1 MQNGNGKWK
10 TWGLAAKESI
20 IAYFRTFA
28 IVWRSGALSL
38 SGMMFFTF
46 SLGVLP
52 VGEFFVT
59 EHLVNAITAAIGDAD
74 WWQQVVP
81 WLLGLLGL
89 HIYSTV
95 ADQLREPLRLNV
107 RENIEIWISEGLVR
121 KSNTIELV
129 EFQTPEFQN
138 ALARARTMSGDELEE
153 IVWWIVDNI
162 QQLISVTALGIVLW
176 NLHPLLALLPMVTGI
191 ASWWS
196 GSRFATDVYSLDV
209 QQTPQRRERDALE
222 GILTDRGAGKE
233 VRLYQAQ
240 DLWIGRWRK
249 LWSELIQKQQA
260 IERRKFWAHLAI
272 GVSRALLYACSLILL
287 LLAVFRGSLTVGRY
301 IAAINAIVNLDGIW
315 HSVAEYFLLIADDM
329 RRLSG
334 DLYSFLDRDTK
345 TAGKAPSTPQKA
357 PNLTASEEPTHL
369 NQELDSD
376 SFLKGTSSWLK
387 IENVSFFYP
396 NAQEPVLRQVNLTLN
411 KGERVALVGPNG
423 AGKSTLARLLL
434 GLYRPQ
440 TGLIRVGDVPLNE
453 EARQQWLTHCSAVF
467 QDFTCYHLT
476 ARENIIFGDLEHPE
490 RMEVASTAGG
500 AVSVIDGLNAGYE
513 TVLGPTFG
521 GRDLSG
527 GEWQRIATARG
538 FMRETPW
545 LVVLDEP
552 TAALDPLAEQA
563 IYERFI
569 QRSRGR
575 TSLIISHRLSSV
587 RTCDRI
593 LVLDNGTIVEDG
605 DHETLLANDG
615 LYAQFFRAQAQWY
628 V

>member
-1 MQNGNGKWK
+1 MQNANGKWK

-28 IVWRSGALSL
+28 IVWRSGSLAL
-38 SGMMFFTF
+38 SGMMLLTL

-52 VGEFFVT
+52 AGDYFVT
-59 EHLVNAITAAIGDAD
+59 KHLVNTITAAIGDAN
-74 WWQQVVP
+74 WWRQVLP

-89 HIYSTV
+89 QIYSTL
-95 ADQLREPLRLNV
+95 ADQLREPLRLYV
-107 RENIEIWISEGLVR
+107 RENIEVWISGGIVR
-121 KSNTIELV
+121 KSNTMELI

-138 ALARARTMSGDELEE
+138 ALARAREMSGAELEE
-153 IVWWIVDNI
+153 IVWWIVDSI
-162 QQLISVTALGIVLW
+162 QQLISVVALGIILW
-176 NLHPLLALLPMVTGI
+176 GLHPLLALLPTVTGL

-196 GSRFATDVYSLDV
+196 GSRFAADTYDLDV
-209 QQTPQRRERDALE
+209 QQTSKRRERDALE

-240 DLWIGRWRK
+240 DLWIDRWQR
-249 LWSELIQKQQA
+249 LWRELIQGQQA
-260 IERRKFWAHLAI
+260 IERRKFFAHLAI
-272 GVSRALLYACSLILL
+272 DISRGLLFACSLILL
-287 LLAVFRGSLTVGRY
+287 LLQVFRGGLTIGEY
-301 IAAINAIVNLDGIW
+301 IAAAAAIVSLDGIW
-315 HSVAEYFLLIADDM
+315 NSIASYFQWIADDM

-334 DLYSFLDRDTK
+334 DLYAFLDRDTQ
-345 TAGKAPSTPQKA
+345 TVGKDPSASQKA
-357 PNLTASEEPTHL
+357 PNLTASQEPSHL
-369 NQELDSD
+369 QV
-376 SFLKGTSSWLK
+376 
-387 IENVSFFYP
+387 ENVSFFYP
-396 NAQEPVLRQVNLTLN
+396 NAQEPVLRHVNLTLN

-434 GLYRPQ
+434 GLYKPQ
-440 TGLIRVGDVPLNE
+440 TGVIRVEDIPLNE
-453 EARQQWLTHCSAVF
+453 ENRQEWLTHCSAVF

-490 RMEVASTAGG
+490 RMEGASIAGG
-500 AVSVIDGLNAGYE
+500 AASVVDGLTAGYE

-563 IYERFI
+563 VFERFI
-569 QRSRGR
+569 ERSAGR
-575 TSLIISHRLSSV
+575 TSVLISHRLSSV

-593 LVLDNGTIVEDG
+593 IVIDNGTIVEDG
-605 DHETLLANDG
+605 NHETLLAKDG

>member
-1 MQNGNGKWK
+1 MQNDNGKLK

-28 IVWRSGALSL
+28 IVWKSGALAL
-38 SGMMFFTF
+38 VGMMLLTL

-52 VGEFFVT
+52 AGDYFVT
-59 EHLVNAITAAIGDAD
+59 KHLVNAITAAIGDAN
-74 WWQQVVP
+74 WWRQVLP

-89 HIYSTV
+89 QIYSTL
-95 ADQLREPLRLNV
+95 ADQLREPLRFYV
-107 RENIEIWISEGLVR
+107 RENIEVWISEGIVR
-121 KSNTIELV
+121 KSNTMELI

-138 ALARARTMSGDELEE
+138 ALARARTMSGVELEE
-153 IVWWIVDNI
+153 IVWWIVDSI
-162 QQLISVTALGIVLW
+162 QQLISVIALGIILW
-176 NLHPLLALLPMVTGI
+176 GLHPLLALLPTVTGL

-196 GSRFATDVYSLDV
+196 GSRFAADTYDLDV
-209 QQTPQRRERDALE
+209 EQTSKRRERDALE

-240 DLWIGRWRK
+240 DLWIGRWQR
-249 LWSELIQKQQA
+249 LWRELIQGQQA
-260 IERRKFWAHLAI
+260 IERRKVFAHLAI
-272 GVSRALLYACSLILL
+272 DISRGLLFACSLILL
-287 LLAVFRGSLTVGRY
+287 LLQVFRGGLTIGEY
-301 IAAINAIVNLDGIW
+301 IAAATAIVSLDGIW
-315 HSVAEYFLLIADDM
+315 NSVASYFQWIADDM

-334 DLYSFLDRDTK
+334 DLYAFLDRD
-345 TAGKAPSTPQKA
+345 AD
-357 PNLTASEEPTHL
+357 TASGLKTPPTSGSPSESYKNSSLIATQEPSYL
-369 NQELDSD
+369 Q
-376 SFLKGTSSWLK
+376 
-387 IENVSFFYP
+387 IENVSFLYP
-396 NAQEPVLRQVNLTLN
+396 NAQEPVLSHVNLTLK

-434 GLYRPQ
+434 GLYSPQ
-440 TGLIRVGDVPLNE
+440 TGVIRVENIPLNE
-453 EARQQWLTHCSAVF
+453 ENRQEWLKHCSAVF

-490 RMEVASTAGG
+490 RMETAATAGG
-500 AVSVIDGLNAGYE
+500 AVSVIDGLAAGYE

-569 QRSRGR
+569 ERSAGR
-575 TSLIISHRLSSV
+575 TSMIISHRLSSV

-593 LVLDNGTIVEDG
+593 LVLDNGTIIEDG
-605 DHETLLANDG
+605 DHETLLAKDG
-615 LYAQFFRAQAQWY
+615 LYAKFFKAQAQWY

>member
-1 MQNGNGKWK
+1 MQNANGKWK

-28 IVWRSGALSL
+28 IVWRSGSLAL
-38 SGMMFFTF
+38 SGMMLLTL

-52 VGEFFVT
+52 AGDYFVT
-59 EHLVNAITAAIGDAD
+59 KHLVNTITAAIGDAN
-74 WWQQVVP
+74 WWRQVLP

-89 HIYSTV
+89 QIYSTL
-95 ADQLREPLRLNV
+95 ADQLREPLRLYV
-107 RENIEIWISEGLVR
+107 RENIEVWISGGIVR
-121 KSNTIELV
+121 KSNTMELI

-138 ALARARTMSGDELEE
+138 ALARAREMSGAELEE
-153 IVWWIVDNI
+153 IVWWIVDSI
-162 QQLISVTALGIVLW
+162 QQLISVVALGIILW
-176 NLHPLLALLPMVTGI
+176 GLHPLLALLPTVTGL

-196 GSRFATDVYSLDV
+196 GSRFAADTYDLDV
-209 QQTPQRRERDALE
+209 QQTSKRRERDALE

-240 DLWIGRWRK
+240 DLWIDRWQR
-249 LWSELIQKQQA
+249 LWRELIQGQQA
-260 IERRKFWAHLAI
+260 IERRKFFAHLAI
-272 GVSRALLYACSLILL
+272 DISRGLLFACSLILL
-287 LLAVFRGSLTVGRY
+287 LLQVFRGGLTIGEY
-301 IAAINAIVNLDGIW
+301 IAAAAAIVSLDGIW
-315 HSVAEYFLLIADDM
+315 NSIASYFQWIADDM

-334 DLYSFLDRDTK
+334 DLYAFLDRDTQ
-345 TAGKAPSTPQKA
+345 TVGKDPSASQKA
-357 PNLTASEEPTHL
+357 PNLTASQEPSHL
-369 NQELDSD
+369 QV
-376 SFLKGTSSWLK
+376 
-387 IENVSFFYP
+387 ENVSFFYP
-396 NAQEPVLRQVNLTLN
+396 NAQEPVLRHVNLTLN

-434 GLYRPQ
+434 GLYKPQ
-440 TGLIRVGDVPLNE
+440 TGVIRVEDIPLNE
-453 EARQQWLTHCSAVF
+453 ENRQEWLTHCSAVF

-490 RMEVASTAGG
+490 RMEGASIAGG
-500 AVSVIDGLNAGYE
+500 AASVVDGLTAGYE

-563 IYERFI
+563 VFERFI
-569 QRSRGR
+569 ERSAGR
-575 TSLIISHRLSSV
+575 TSVLISHRLSSV

-593 LVLDNGTIVEDG
+593 IVIDNGTIVEDG
-605 DHETLLANDG
+605 NIGKRWTLCSVFQSTGAMVCLSPC
-615 LYAQFFRAQAQWY
+615 FFIVKPKNMLTVRQ
-628 V
+628 

>member
-1 MQNGNGKWK
+1 MQNSKGKWK
-10 TWGLAAKESI
+10 TWVSAAKESLL
-20 IAYFRTFA
+20 AYFRTFA

-38 SGMMFFTF
+38 SGMMLFTL

-59 EHLVNAITAAIGDAD
+59 EHLVNAITAAIGDTN

-89 HIYSTV
+89 QIYSTL

-107 RENIEIWISEGLVR
+107 RENIEIWISEGIAR
-121 KSNTIELV
+121 KSNTIELI

-153 IVWWIVDNI
+153 IVWWIVDSI

-176 NLHPLLALLPMVTGI
+176 NLHPLLALLPTVTGI

-196 GSRFATDVYSLDV
+196 GSRFAIDVYSLDV

-240 DLWIGRWRK
+240 DLWIGRWRQ
-249 LWSELIQKQQA
+249 LWKALIQEQQT

-272 GVSRALLYACSLILL
+272 GISRALLYACSLILL
-287 LLAVFRGSLTVGRY
+287 LLEVSRGRLTVGTY
-301 IAAINAIVNLDGIW
+301 IAAAVAIVNLDGIW
-315 HSVAEYFLLIADDM
+315 NGVAGYFLLIADEM

-334 DLYSFLDRDTK
+334 DLYAFLDRDTEVSGLK
-345 TAGKAPSTPQKA
+345 TDRTSGAPSTPQKA
-357 PNLTASEEPTHL
+357 PNLIQEPSQLHV
-369 NQELDSD
+369 
-376 SFLKGTSSWLK
+376 
-387 IENVSFFYP
+387 ENVSFFYP
-396 NAQEPVLRQVNLTLN
+396 NAQEPVLRHVNLTLN

-434 GLYRPQ
+434 GLYRPE
-440 TGLIRVGDVPLNE
+440 TGIIRVGDAPLNE
-453 EARQQWLTHCSAVF
+453 ENRQEWLTHCSAVF

-500 AVSVIDGLNAGYE
+500 AASVIDGLNAGYE

-569 QRSRGR
+569 QRSAGR
-575 TSLIISHRLSSV
+575 TSVLISHRLSSV

-593 LVLDNGTIVEDG
+593 VVLDNGTIVEDG
-605 DHETLLANDG
+605 DHETLLAKDG

>member
-1 MQNGNGKWK
+1 MQNDNGKLK

-28 IVWRSGALSL
+28 IVWKSGALAL
-38 SGMMFFTF
+38 VGMMLLTL

-52 VGEFFVT
+52 AGDYFVT
-59 EHLVNAITAAIGDAD
+59 KHLVNAITAAIGDAN
-74 WWQQVVP
+74 WWRQVLP

-89 HIYSTV
+89 QIYSTL
-95 ADQLREPLRLNV
+95 ADQLREPLRFYV
-107 RENIEIWISEGLVR
+107 RENIEVWISEGIVR
-121 KSNTIELV
+121 KSNTMELI

-138 ALARARTMSGDELEE
+138 ALARARTMSGVELEE
-153 IVWWIVDNI
+153 IVWWIVDSI
-162 QQLISVTALGIVLW
+162 QQLISVIALGIILW
-176 NLHPLLALLPMVTGI
+176 GLHPLLALLPTVTGL

-196 GSRFATDVYSLDV
+196 GSRFAADTYDLDV
-209 QQTPQRRERDALE
+209 QQTSKRRERDALE

-240 DLWIGRWRK
+240 DLWIDRWQR
-249 LWSELIQKQQA
+249 LWRELIQGQQA
-260 IERRKFWAHLAI
+260 IERRKVFAHLAI
-272 GVSRALLYACSLILL
+272 DISRGLLFACSLILL
-287 LLAVFRGSLTVGRY
+287 LLQVFRGGLTIGEY
-301 IAAINAIVNLDGIW
+301 IAAATAIVSLDGIW
-315 HSVAEYFLLIADDM
+315 NSVASYFQWIADDM

-334 DLYSFLDRDTK
+334 DLYAFLDHD
-345 TAGKAPSTPQKA
+345 AD
-357 PNLTASEEPTHL
+357 TASGLKTPPTSGSPSESYKNSSLIATQEPSYL
-369 NQELDSD
+369 Q
-376 SFLKGTSSWLK
+376 
-387 IENVSFFYP
+387 IENVSFLYP
-396 NAQEPVLRQVNLTLN
+396 NAQEPVLSHVNLTLK

-434 GLYRPQ
+434 GLYSPQ
-440 TGLIRVGDVPLNE
+440 TGVIRVENIPLNE
-453 EARQQWLTHCSAVF
+453 ENRQEWLKHCSAVF

-490 RMEVASTAGG
+490 RMETAATAGG
-500 AVSVIDGLNAGYE
+500 AVSVIDGLAAGYE

-569 QRSRGR
+569 ERSAGR
-575 TSLIISHRLSSV
+575 TSMIISHRLSSV

-593 LVLDNGTIVEDG
+593 LVLDNGTIIEDG
-605 DHETLLANDG
+605 DHETLLAKDG
-615 LYAQFFRAQAQWY
+615 LYAKFFKAQAQWY

>member
-1 MQNGNGKWK
+1 MQNANGKWK

-28 IVWRSGALSL
+28 IVWRSGSLAL
-38 SGMMFFTF
+38 SGMMFLTL

-52 VGEFFVT
+52 VGDYFVT
-59 EHLVNAITAAIGDAD
+59 EHLVNAITAAIGDTD

-89 HIYSTV
+89 QIYSTL

-107 RENIEIWISEGLVR
+107 RENIEIWISEGITR
-121 KSNTIELV
+121 KSNTIELI

-153 IVWWIVDNI
+153 IVWWLVDSI

-176 NLHPLLALLPMVTGI
+176 GLHPLLALLPTVTGI
-191 ASWWS
+191 TSWWS
-196 GSRFATDVYSLDV
+196 GSRFAADHYSLDV
-209 QQTPQRRERDALE
+209 DQTPQRRERDALE

-240 DLWIGRWRK
+240 DFWIGRWRK
-249 LWSELIQKQQA
+249 LWRELIEEQQV
-260 IERRKFWAHLAI
+260 IERRKFFAHLAI
-272 GVSRALLYACSLILL
+272 GISRALLYACSLILL
-287 LLAVFRGSLTVGRY
+287 LLEVSRGRLTVGTY
-301 IAAINAIVNLDGIW
+301 IAAAVAIVNLDGIW
-315 HSVAEYFLLIADDM
+315 NGVAGYFLLIADEM

-334 DLYSFLDRDTK
+334 DLYAFLDHDTDTVSGLK
-345 TAGKAPSTPQKA
+345 TSPTSGSPSKSYE
-357 PNLTASEEPTHL
+357 NSSLTTTQEPTYL
-369 NQELDSD
+369 Q
-376 SFLKGTSSWLK
+376 

-396 NAQEPVLRQVNLTLN
+396 NTQEPVLRHVNLTLN

-423 AGKSTLARLLL
+423 AGKTTLARILL

-440 TGLIRVGDVPLNE
+440 SGTIHIGDVPLNE
-453 EARQQWLTHCSAVF
+453 ENRQQWLTHCSAVF
-467 QDFTCYHLT
+467 QDFTSYHLT

-490 RMEVASTAGG
+490 RMEEASMAGG
-500 AVSVIDGLNAGYE
+500 SASVIERLTAGYE

-563 IYERFI
+563 VFERFI
-569 QRSRGR
+569 ERSAGR
-575 TSLIISHRLSSV
+575 TSVLISHRLSSV

-593 LVLDNGTIVEDG
+593 LVLDSGTIVEDG
-605 DHETLLANDG
+605 DHETLLARDG